1 MKLYHGSAIDIE
13 KTLKPH
19 RAFDRG
25 DYPPRIY
32 FTDKIER
39 ALLYAVNPIKIYIKN
54 KFNKDIHC
62 SATSAHF
69 YDKVQPYTL
78 IEMYPNMFEETY
90 RNRKAFIYVCDIDE
104 SELEARSVNEYTIC
118 REIEFIDKI
127 EILDTYNEFLNL
139 QNQGLL
145 KFLSFDDIDCE
156 KICFERE
163 HLIDSLSVRRNYC
176 KSPEEESF
184 FEMMRKYFSI

>member
-1 MKLYHGSAIDIE
+1 MKLYHGSTIDIE

-104 SELEARSVNEYTIC
+104 SELEARSVNEYPIC
-118 REIEFIDKI
+118 KEIEFIDKI

-156 KICFERE
+156 KIRFERE

-184 FEMMRKYFSI
+184 FVMMSEHFPI

>member
-1 MKLYHGSAIDIE
+1 
-13 KTLKPH
+13 
-19 RAFDRG
+19 
-25 DYPPRIY
+25 
-32 FTDKIER
+32 
-39 ALLYAVNPIKIYIKN
+39 
-54 KFNKDIHC
+54 
-62 SATSAHF
+62 
-69 YDKVQPYTL
+69 
-78 IEMYPNMFEETY
+78 MFEETY